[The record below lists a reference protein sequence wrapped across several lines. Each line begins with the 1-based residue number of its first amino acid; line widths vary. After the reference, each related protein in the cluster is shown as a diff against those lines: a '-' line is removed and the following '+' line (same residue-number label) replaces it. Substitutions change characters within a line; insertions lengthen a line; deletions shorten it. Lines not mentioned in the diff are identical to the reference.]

1 MKKSFVLFMILTFL
15 ISPFTFGQSAQ
26 AAGDENIALGK
37 PAISD
42 SELAGYEAGNAV
54 DSDEW
59 NTHWTAN
66 DGSFPHWLE
75 VDLQGAYDLSG
86 ATVIWNA
93 WSYINQYTIE
103 VSRDHKVWTTVV
115 DKSQSS
121 SVEQTQYNAFKLRNV
136 SYVRVN
142 LTGINGGKWAAI
154 NDLKVWG
161 VPAASAPHEPA
172 QGEIQT
178 VLPVRLDTE
187 IGQAPELPSVV
198 TVVYSNSDTEDAQVA
213 WDVIPPAEYS
223 RPGTFTV
230 SGSISGTVQKPV
242 AKVTVVGDSST
253 PIVGFESINVSTI
266 TDVPALLPSAVTAIY
281 EDGSSK
287 QVPVT
292 WDDLTEAEYAVEGTY
307 SVMGEVAGSDLQPTA
322 DIQVTPLV
330 LQSGF
335 IKGADI
341 STLEAIEDA
350 GGKYYDNGV
359 EKDLLDILKSR
370 GVNYIRLRLWNDPQE
385 AGGYNDREHVVE
397 MAQRVK
403 AKGFKLLLDFH
414 YSDFWADPG
423 KQNKPGAWADYSY
436 DELKQAVYDYTKDV
450 MDELKEK
457 GASPDMVQIGNEI
470 NGGLLWPDGKSY
482 DQENAFEKVVPLLE
496 SGVKGVRDSQG
507 AGQDIKIMIHLAEGG
522 KNDMFRWFFDELTQ
536 RNLDYDVIGASFYPY
551 WSGTMDSLQF
561 NLDDIS
567 KRYGKEVIVTETAYP
582 YTLEDGDNFEN
593 NIARQDQL
601 DGSGFPATVAGQMAE
616 VKTVMNVLSK
626 VPDGKGTGL
635 FYWEPA
641 WIPVQGVGWKVGEGN
656 AWENQAMFDFAG
668 NALSS
673 LNVFKTP
680 VAGEGGEEEPGTG
693 GNPGTGGEPGTGGN
707 PGTGEEPGT
716 GGNPGTGEEPGT
728 GGNPGTGE
736 EPGTGGNPG
745 TGEEPGTGG
754 NPGTGEEP
762 GTGVNPDPVITVRDS
777 SVVNSA
783 NKAVVEHTA
792 AGQLQVKA
800 QAGISGI
807 AEITLSIED
816 INKALSTLPAD
827 GKLVISVLPSTGE
840 LKGAVVHLPLSSILE
855 QGKHPQIVIVYGTAS
870 VTVSTE
876 ASAGIIKTGA
886 KELTL
891 SLVQVATPTLPSPL
905 ATGAKDY
912 PAYNIHVSVDGTSID
927 VFKKGAISVAFH
939 YKLKLGEQSQRI
951 AVYSILADGKLEV
964 IKAVRYNPT
973 AEQIVFNPSH
983 FSIYAAGY
991 AEVGYTDLK
1000 AADWATLAIESLT
1013 AKGIV
1018 QGIGNG
1024 IFNPQGEVTRA
1035 EFVSMLLSALELNA
1049 ERGTGS
1055 FKDVNLDAWYSFAVN
1070 TAGKLGV
1077 VQGHADGTFGPNDK
1091 LSREEMAAIS
1101 YRALKLAEKV
1111 NGQTDVNVIS
1121 FKDKDLISLYASEGI
1136 TALAQA
1142 GIINGFEDGNFRPQA
1157 HTTRAEAAYIILNLL
1172 QQ

>member
-75 VDLQGAYDLSG
+75 VDLLGAYDLSG

-161 VPAASAPHEPA
+161 VPADSAPHEPA

-213 WDVIPPAEYS
+213 WDVILPAEYS

-230 SGSISGTVQKPV
+230 SGSISGTVQKAV

-287 QVPVT
+287 QLPVT
-292 WDDLTEAEYAVEGTY
+292 WDYLTEAEYAVEGTY
-307 SVMGEVAGSDLQPTA
+307 SVMGKVAGTDLQPTA

-496 SGVKGVRDSQG
+496 SGVKGVRDSQS
-507 AGQDIKIMIHLAEGG
+507 ADQDIKIMIHLAEGG
-522 KNDMFRWFFDELTQ
+522 KNDMFRWFFDELTK

-582 YTLEDGDNFEN
+582 YTLQDGDNFEN

-716 GGNPGTGEEPGT
+716 GGN
-728 GGNPGTGE
+728 NPGTGE
-736 EPGTGGNPG
+736 EPGT
-745 TGEEPGTGG
+745 EG

-807 AEITLSIED
+807 ADITLGIED

-827 GKLVISVLPSTGE
+827 EKLIISVLPSTGE

-855 QGKHPQIVIVYGTAS
+855 QGKHPQIVIVYGAAS

-905 ATGAKDY
+905 VTGAKDY

-1035 EFVSMLLSALELNA
+1035 EFVSMLLSALELKA

-1055 FKDVNLDAWYSFAVN
+1055 FKDVNLDAWYSSVVI

-1101 YRALKLAEKV
+1101 FRALKLAEKV

-1157 HTTRAEAAYIILNLL
+1157 YTTRAEAAYIILNLL

>member
-15 ISPFTFGQSAQ
+15 ISPFTFGPSAQ

-161 VPAASAPHEPA
+161 VPAAGTPHEPA

-213 WDVIPPAEYS
+213 WDVILPAEYS

-230 SGSISGTVQKPV
+230 SGSISGTVQKAV

-287 QVPVT
+287 QLPVT

-307 SVMGEVAGSDLQPTA
+307 SVMGKVAGTDLQPTA

-496 SGVKGVRDSQG
+496 SGVKGVRDSQS
-507 AGQDIKIMIHLAEGG
+507 ADQDIKIMIHLAEGG
-522 KNDMFRWFFDELTQ
+522 KNDMFRWFFDELTK

-582 YTLEDGDNFEN
+582 YTMQDGDNFEN

-716 GGNPGTGEEPGT
+716 G
-728 GGNPGTGE
+728 
-736 EPGTGGNPG
+736 
-745 TGEEPGTGG
+745 
-754 NPGTGEEP
+754 
-762 GTGVNPDPVITVRDS
+762 VNPDPVITVRDS

-807 AEITLSIED
+807 ADITLSIED

-827 GKLVISVLPSTGE
+827 EKLVISVLPSTGE

-855 QGKHPQIVIVYGTAS
+855 QGKHPQIVIVYGAAS

-905 ATGAKDY
+905 VTGAKDY

-1035 EFVSMLLSALELNA
+1035 EFVSMLLSALELKA

-1055 FKDVNLDAWYSFAVN
+1055 FKDVNLDAWYSSVVI

-1101 YRALKLAEKV
+1101 YRALKLVEKV
-1111 NGQTDVNVIS
+1111 NDQTDVNVIS

>member
-142 LTGINGGKWAAI
+142 MTGINGGKWAAI

-161 VPAASAPHEPA
+161 VPAAGPPHDPA

-178 VLPVRLDTE
+178 VLPVQLDTE

-213 WDVIPPAEYS
+213 WDVILPAEYS

-230 SGSISGTVQKPV
+230 SGSISGTVQKAV

-287 QVPVT
+287 QLPVT

-307 SVMGEVAGSDLQPTA
+307 SVMGKVAGTDLQPTA

-496 SGVKGVRDSQG
+496 SGVKGVRDSQS
-507 AGQDIKIMIHLAEGG
+507 ADQDIKILIHLAEGG
-522 KNDMFRWFFDELTQ
+522 KNDMFRWFFDELTK

-582 YTLEDGDNFEN
+582 YTLQDGDNFEN
-593 NIARQDQL
+593 NIAAQDQL

-716 GGNPGTGEEPGT
+716 G
-728 GGNPGTGE
+728 
-736 EPGTGGNPG
+736 
-745 TGEEPGTGG
+745 
-754 NPGTGEEP
+754 
-762 GTGVNPDPVITVRDS
+762 VNPDPVITVRDS

-807 AEITLSIED
+807 ADITLSIED

-827 GKLVISVLPSTGE
+827 EKLVISVLPSTGE

-855 QGKHPQIVIVYGTAS
+855 QGKHPQIVIVYGAAS

-905 ATGAKDY
+905 VTGAKDY

-1035 EFVSMLLSALELNA
+1035 EFVSMLLSALELKA

-1055 FKDVNLDAWYSFAVN
+1055 FKDVNLDAWYSSVVI

-1101 YRALKLAEKV
+1101 YRALKLVEKV
-1111 NGQTDVNVIS
+1111 NDQTDVNVIS
-1121 FKDKDLISLYASEGI
+1121 FKDKDLISMYASEGI

>member
-1 MKKSFVLFMILTFL
+1 M
-15 ISPFTFGQSAQ
+15 
-26 AAGDENIALGK
+26 
-37 PAISD
+37 
-42 SELAGYEAGNAV
+42 
-54 DSDEW
+54 
-59 NTHWTAN
+59 
-66 DGSFPHWLE
+66 
-75 VDLQGAYDLSG
+75 
-86 ATVIWNA
+86 
-93 WSYINQYTIE
+93 
-103 VSRDHKVWTTVV
+103 
-115 DKSQSS
+115 
-121 SVEQTQYNAFKLRNV
+121 
-136 SYVRVN
+136 
-142 LTGINGGKWAAI
+142 
-154 NDLKVWG
+154 
-161 VPAASAPHEPA
+161 
-172 QGEIQT
+172 
-178 VLPVRLDTE
+178 
-187 IGQAPELPSVV
+187 GQA
-198 TVVYSNSDTEDAQVA
+198 NSQ
-213 WDVIPPAEYS
+213 
-223 RPGTFTV
+223 
-230 SGSISGTVQKPV
+230 
-242 AKVTVVGDSST
+242 
-253 PIVGFESINVSTI
+253 
-266 TDVPALLPSAVTAIY
+266 
-281 EDGSSK
+281 
-287 QVPVT
+287 PVT
-292 WDDLTEAEYAVEGTY
+292 WDDLIEAEYAVEGTY
-307 SVMGEVAGSDLQPTA
+307 SVMGKVAGTDLQPTA

-423 KQNKPGAWADYSY
+423 KQNKPGAWADYSF

-496 SGVKGVRDSQG
+496 SGVKGVRDSQS

-522 KNDMFRWFFDELTQ
+522 KNDMFRWFFDELTK

-582 YTLEDGDNFEN
+582 YTLQDGDNFEN

-728 GGNPGTGE
+728 GGNPD
-736 EPGTGGNPG
+736 
-745 TGEEPGTGG
+745 
-754 NPGTGEEP
+754 TGEEP

-800 QAGISGI
+800 QAGISDI
-807 AEITLSIED
+807 ADITLGIED

-827 GKLVISVLPSTGE
+827 EKLIISVLPSTGE

-855 QGKHPQIVIVYGTAS
+855 QGKHPQIVIVYGAAS

-905 ATGAKDY
+905 VTGAKDY

-1035 EFVSMLLSALELNA
+1035 EFVSMLLSALELNT

-1055 FKDVNLDAWYSFAVN
+1055 FKDVNLDAWYSSVVI

-1101 YRALKLAEKV
+1101 YRALKLVEKV
-1111 NGQTDVNVIS
+1111 NDQTDVNVIS
-1121 FKDKDLISLYASEGI
+1121 FKDKDLISMYASEGI
-1136 TALAQA
+1136 TALAQT

>member
-15 ISPFTFGQSAQ
+15 ISPFTFGPSAQ

-161 VPAASAPHEPA
+161 VPAAGTPHDPA

-178 VLPVRLDTE
+178 VLPVQLDTE

-213 WDVIPPAEYS
+213 WDVILPAEYS

-230 SGSISGTVQKPV
+230 SGSISGTVQKAV

-287 QVPVT
+287 QLPVT

-307 SVMGEVAGSDLQPTA
+307 SVMGKVAGTDLQPTA

-496 SGVKGVRDSQG
+496 SGVKGVRDSQS
-507 AGQDIKIMIHLAEGG
+507 ADQDIKIMIHLAEGG
-522 KNDMFRWFFDELTQ
+522 KNDMFRWFFDELTK

-582 YTLEDGDNFEN
+582 YTLQDGDNFEN

-641 WIPVQGVGWKVGEGN
+641 WIPVQGVGWKVGDGN

-716 GGNPGTGEEPGT
+716 G
-728 GGNPGTGE
+728 
-736 EPGTGGNPG
+736 
-745 TGEEPGTGG
+745 
-754 NPGTGEEP
+754 
-762 GTGVNPDPVITVRDS
+762 VNPDPVITVRDS

-807 AEITLSIED
+807 ADITLSIED

-827 GKLVISVLPSTGE
+827 EKLVISVLPSTGE

-855 QGKHPQIVIVYGTAS
+855 QGKHPQIVIVYGAAS

-905 ATGAKDY
+905 VTGAKDY

-1035 EFVSMLLSALELNA
+1035 EFVSMLLSALELKA

-1055 FKDVNLDAWYSFAVN
+1055 FKDVNLDAWYSSVVI

-1101 YRALKLAEKV
+1101 YRALKLVEKV
-1111 NGQTDVNVIS
+1111 NDQTDVNVIS

>member
-1 MKKSFVLFMILTFL
+1 MKKSFILFMILTFL
-15 ISPFTFGQSAQ
+15 ISPFTFGPSAQ

-42 SELAGYEAGNAV
+42 SELAGYEAGNAL

-121 SVEQTQYNAFKLRNV
+121 SVEQTQYNAFKLQNV

-161 VPAASAPHEPA
+161 VPAAGTPHEPV

-213 WDVIPPAEYS
+213 WDVILPAEYS

-230 SGSISGTVQKPV
+230 SGSISGTVQKAV

-287 QVPVT
+287 QLPVT
-292 WDDLTEAEYAVEGTY
+292 WDDLIEAEYAVEGTY
-307 SVMGEVAGSDLQPTA
+307 SVMGKVAGTDLQPTA

-359 EKDLLDILKSR
+359 EKDLMDILKSR

-385 AGGYNDREHVVE
+385 AGGYNDREDVVE

-496 SGVKGVRDSQG
+496 SGVKGVRDSQS
-507 AGQDIKIMIHLAEGG
+507 ADQDIKIMIHLAEGG
-522 KNDMFRWFFDELTQ
+522 KNDMFRWFFDELTK

-582 YTLEDGDNFEN
+582 YTLQDGDNFEN

-707 PGTGEEPGT
+707 PD
-716 GGNPGTGEEPGT
+716 
-728 GGNPGTGE
+728 
-736 EPGTGGNPG
+736 
-745 TGEEPGTGG
+745 
-754 NPGTGEEP
+754 TGEEP

-807 AEITLSIED
+807 ADITLSIED

-827 GKLVISVLPSTGE
+827 EKLIISVLPSTGE

-855 QGKHPQIVIVYGTAS
+855 QGKHPQIVIVYGAAS

-891 SLVQVATPTLPSPL
+891 SLVQVAAPTLPAPL

-912 PAYNIHVSVDGTSID
+912 PAYNIQVSVDGTSID
-927 VFKKGAISVAFH
+927 VFKKGAISVACH

-1035 EFVSMLLSALELNA
+1035 EFVSMLLSALELKA

-1055 FKDVNLDAWYSFAVN
+1055 FKDVNLDAWYSSVVI

-1101 YRALKLAEKV
+1101 YRALKLVEKV
-1111 NGQTDVNVIS
+1111 NDQTDVNVIS
-1121 FKDKDLISLYASEGI
+1121 FKDKDLISMYASEGI
-1136 TALAQA
+1136 TALAQT

>member
-75 VDLQGAYDLSG
+75 VDLLGAYDLSG

-161 VPAASAPHEPA
+161 VPADSAPHEPA

-281 EDGSSK
+281 EDGSSN
-287 QVPVT
+287 QLPVT

-496 SGVKGVRDSQG
+496 SGVKGVRDSQS
-507 AGQDIKIMIHLAEGG
+507 ADQDIKIMIHLAEGG
-522 KNDMFRWFFDELTQ
+522 KNDMFRWFFDELTK

-582 YTLEDGDNFEN
+582 YTLQDGDNFEN

-707 PGTGEEPGT
+707 PDTGEEPGT
-716 GGNPGTGEEPGT
+716 GGN
-728 GGNPGTGE
+728 NPGTGE
-736 EPGTGGNPG
+736 EPGT
-745 TGEEPGTGG
+745 EG

-807 AEITLSIED
+807 ADITLSIED

-827 GKLVISVLPSTGE
+827 EKLVISVLPSTGE

-855 QGKHPQIVIVYGTAS
+855 QGKHPQIVIVYGAAS

-891 SLVQVATPTLPSPL
+891 TLVQVAAPTLPAPL

-912 PAYNIHVSVDGTSID
+912 PAYNIQVSVDGTSID
-927 VFKKGAISVAFH
+927 VFKKGAISVACH

-1035 EFVSMLLSALELNA
+1035 EFVSMLLSALELKA

-1055 FKDVNLDAWYSFAVN
+1055 FKDVNLDAWYSSVVI

-1101 YRALKLAEKV
+1101 YRALKLVEKV
-1111 NGQTDVNVIS
+1111 NDQTDVNVIS
-1121 FKDKDLISLYASEGI
+1121 FKDKDLISMYASEGI
-1136 TALAQA
+1136 TALAQT